1 MKSIPPPR
9 TEISAPTFRLPDLAC
24 DAHCHV
30 FGPGEKFPYADN
42 RRYTPPDA
50 PAEKL
55 FALHAKLGVQR
66 TVLVQASV
74 HGCDNAAMLDAIAK
88 RPDSMRGVAMVSPT
102 VSESELRALH
112 AGGVRAVRYNFVAHL
127 GGAPDLDEIRTM
139 AARINP
145 LGWHLVFHLD
155 AVDLSQYSDFVKSMP
170 VVCVIDHM
178 GRAMVEHGI
187 NQSAFDAMV
196 SLVKTPHV
204 WVKVSGAERISA
216 ALSNVDPPYVDA
228 AQFARKLIDAA
239 PDRVLWGTDWPH
251 PNVREMPD
259 DGKLVDLLPHFHG
272 DEEIIQRILVK
283 NPARLYWYE

>member
-9 TEISAPTFRLPDLAC
+9 AEISAPTFRLPALAC

-30 FGPGEKFPYADN
+30 FGPGEKFPYAAH

-74 HGCDNAAMLDAIAK
+74 HGSDNAAMLDAIAK
-88 RPDSMRGVAMVSPT
+88 RPDAMRGVAMVEPT
-102 VSESELRALH
+102 ISDSELRALH

-127 GGAPDLDEIRTM
+127 GGAPDLEVIRAM
-139 AARINP
+139 AARIKP

-155 AVDLSQYSDFVKSMP
+155 AEDLDHYFDFVKSMP

-178 GRAMVEHGI
+178 GRAMVEQGI
-187 NQSAFDAMV
+187 DQSAFNAMV
-196 SLVKTPHV
+196 SLMALPHV

-216 ALSNVDPPYVDA
+216 ALSNVEPPYVDA
-228 AQFARKLIDAA
+228 APFARKLIDAA

-259 DGKLVDLLPHFHG
+259 DGKLVDLLPYFHA
-272 DEEIIQRILVK
+272 DAEVIRRVLVE
-283 NPARLYWYE
+283 NPARLYWAA

>member
-9 TEISAPTFRLPDLAC
+9 AQISAPTFQLPQDAC

-30 FGPGEKFPYADN
+30 FGPAEKFPYAAS

-55 FALHAKLGVQR
+55 FALHAKLGITR

-74 HGCDNAAMLDAIAK
+74 HGSDNAAMLDAIAQ
-88 RPDSMRGVAMVSPT
+88 RPNTTRGVAMVEAT
-102 VSESELRALH
+102 ITDTELRALH

-127 GGAPDLDEIRTM
+127 GGAPDLAEIRMM
-139 AARINP
+139 AARIKP

-155 AVDLSQYSDFVKSMP
+155 AEDLAQYSDFVKSMP
-170 VVCVIDHM
+170 VICVIDHM
-178 GRAMVEHGI
+178 GRAMVEHGL
-187 NQSAFDAMV
+187 NQSAFLAMV
-196 SLVKTPHV
+196 ALMQCPHV

-216 ALSNVDPPYVDA
+216 SLSAVNPPYVDA
-228 AQFARKLIDAA
+228 APFARKLIEAA

-259 DGKLVDLLPHFHG
+259 DGLLVDLLPHFH
-272 DEEIIQRILVK
+272 DDSEMIRRLLVE
-283 NPARLYWYE
+283 NPTRLYWSN

>member
-55 FALHAKLGVQR
+55 FALHTKLGVQR

-74 HGCDNAAMLDAIAK
+74 HGSDNAAMLDAIAK
-88 RPDSMRGVAMVSPT
+88 RPNSMRGVAMVSPT

-139 AARINP
+139 AARIKP

-196 SLVKTPHV
+196 SLLKTPHV

-228 AQFARKLIDAA
+228 APFARKLIDAA

-259 DGKLVDLLPHFHG
+259 DGKLVDLLPHFHE
-272 DEEIIQRILVK
+272 DEEIIQRVLVK
-283 NPARLYWYE
+283 NPAKLYWYE